1 MKRAPLVLAL
11 GAIALATLAGCSPA
25 ATPPTAQ
32 TSAPAIEVP
41 STPSPDASPSAVA
54 DDDEE
59 PTCEN
64 IIPKATADDFKSLGW
79 SSQSEPFRIGAIQLD
94 DGIQC
99 KWGDQKIT
107 TDRVQMFGWAA
118 IDDADAAK
126 AEKELVAA
134 GWRRET
140 GDAGTYVTENPE
152 WAIGKDADGYGITY
166 LFGDG
171 WVKLADT
178 RQSLVLVDGPE

>member
-1 MKRAPLVLAL
+1 MRRAPLTLVF
-11 GAIALATLAGCSPA
+11 GAIALATLAGCSSPA
-25 ATPPTAQ
+25 APPIAQ
-32 TSAPAIEVP
+32 SSAPAVEAP
-41 STPSPDASPSAVA
+41 AASTPDVSPSADV
-54 DDDEE
+54 DDEE

-64 IIPKATADDFKSLGW
+64 IIPKTTADDFKSLGW
-79 SSQSEPFRIGAIQLD
+79 SSQSEPFRIGAIQLEN
-94 DGIQC
+94 GIQC

-107 TDRVQMFGWAA
+107 TDRVQMFGWAE

-134 GWRRET
+134 GWRRESGT
-140 GDAGTYVTENPE
+140 AGTYVTENPE

-178 RQSLVLVDGPE
+178 RQSLVLVDAPR